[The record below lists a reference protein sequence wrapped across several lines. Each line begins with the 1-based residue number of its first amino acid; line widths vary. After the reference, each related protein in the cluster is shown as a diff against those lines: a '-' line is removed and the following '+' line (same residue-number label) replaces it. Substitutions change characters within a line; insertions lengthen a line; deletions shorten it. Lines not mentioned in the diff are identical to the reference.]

1 MAETTTT
8 ANIFLERQRN
18 QILETKLEYQKRK
31 NEKLLEE
38 VTLLKQKCLTIH
50 KLVSQGRSNIEN
62 VFKEALSLIQDNY
75 KRDQDPEVLVSLM
88 MQNAMINKSVLKK
101 SIELTQISL
110 REEEMLNPKQ
120 PASSKSLRKNAQANA
135 LSNLDLNGP
144 KIFES
149 RNMQLPIELSQIS
162 SMDLRSSTTKFPN
175 GPSRLGDSVPGKAY
189 IDSLR

>member
-1 MAETTTT
+1 
-8 ANIFLERQRN
+8 
-18 QILETKLEYQKRK
+18 
-31 NEKLLEE
+31 
-38 VTLLKQKCLTIH
+38 
-50 KLVSQGRSNIEN
+50 

-75 KRDQDPEVLVSLM
+75 KKDQDPEVLVSLI
-88 MQNAMINKSVLKK
+88 MQNAAINKSVLKK

-120 PASSKSLRKNAQANA
+120 FESQKSLRKANTY
-135 LSNLDLNGP
+135 SSLDLNAT

-162 SMDLRSSTTKFPN
+162 CNSTTKFPN

>member
-1 MAETTTT
+1 
-8 ANIFLERQRN
+8 
-18 QILETKLEYQKRK
+18 
-31 NEKLLEE
+31 
-38 VTLLKQKCLTIH
+38 
-50 KLVSQGRSNIEN
+50 

-75 KRDQDPEVLVSLM
+75 KKDQDPEVLVSLI
-88 MQNAMINKSVLKK
+88 MQNAAINKSVLKK

-120 PASSKSLRKNAQANA
+120 FESQKSLRKAALANTY
-135 LSNLDLNGP
+135 SSLDLNAT

-162 SMDLRSSTTKFPN
+162 CNSTTKFPN

>member
-1 MAETTTT
+1 
-8 ANIFLERQRN
+8 
-18 QILETKLEYQKRK
+18 
-31 NEKLLEE
+31 
-38 VTLLKQKCLTIH
+38 
-50 KLVSQGRSNIEN
+50 
-62 VFKEALSLIQDNY
+62 
-75 KRDQDPEVLVSLM
+75 M

-110 REEEMLNPKQ
+110 REEEMLNPKL
-120 PASSKSLRKNAQANA
+120 AESTKSLRKASGAKA
-135 LSNLDLNGP
+135 LSNLDLNDMINGP

-162 SMDLRSSTTKFPN
+162 SYGSATKFPN

>member
-1 MAETTTT
+1 
-8 ANIFLERQRN
+8 
-18 QILETKLEYQKRK
+18 
-31 NEKLLEE
+31 
-38 VTLLKQKCLTIH
+38 
-50 KLVSQGRSNIEN
+50 
-62 VFKEALSLIQDNY
+62 
-75 KRDQDPEVLVSLM
+75 M

-110 REEEMLNPKQ
+110 REEEMLNPKL
-120 PASSKSLRKNAQANA
+120 AESTKSLRNRKASGANA
-135 LSNLDLNGP
+135 LGNLDLNDMLNAP

-162 SMDLRSSTTKFPN
+162 SYGSATKFPN